1 LGYSEINLTPEDVS
15 MNMISSTTF
24 RKAKTSAAMI
34 GVGLIAL
41 SLQACM
47 PMDSSSYAGG
57 ASMQSDLDRVYAD
70 RLENRNDR

>member
-1 LGYSEINLTPEDVS
+1 

-24 RKAKTSAAMI
+24 KKAKTSVAMI

-57 ASMQSDLDRVYAD
+57 ASMQSDLDRVEAD
-70 RLENRNDR
+70 RLAHADDN